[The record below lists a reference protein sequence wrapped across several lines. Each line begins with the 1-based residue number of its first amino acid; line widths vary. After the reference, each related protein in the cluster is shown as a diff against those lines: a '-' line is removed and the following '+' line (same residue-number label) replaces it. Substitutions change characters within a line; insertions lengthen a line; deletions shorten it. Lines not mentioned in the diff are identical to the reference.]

1 MNGYAAA
8 VRPPRKHKRGIY
20 MFEKSSWIWADGK
33 SFPNDRVNFFVSC
46 MLDEVPEQAEFCIS
60 CETKYWLF
68 VNGELAVYDG
78 GLFRESLPGCGYFDR
93 VNLVPYLQKGKN
105 EIAVHVWYFGNGG
118 RNNTCCGKPGLI
130 FSCEK
135 LGVYSGADTCCERD
149 PAYFTT
155 QTQNPSYLYGGHNV
169 GYDARNRAFALC
181 PLKGELVHATVVGK
195 YGDAPW
201 NQLYERPI
209 PLFRFSERIP
219 LEYTEKEGTYVAK
232 LSHAMQF
239 APWFR
244 VCATGSEVIDV
255 RSDRYVV
262 NGGPGDLNHYFGHR
276 AEYICRGG
284 VQEFEMLDWIFGE
297 AVEMRVPKGVKV
309 LAFGVRESSYDC
321 DVIGRFECDDERVN
335 KLFEKSVQ
343 TLRVCMRENYMDC
356 PDRERGQWIGDVS
369 VQAPQI
375 AYLLDKNALKLLR
388 KAIFDFIQLRKGDRL
403 VGNVPGDNFCEL
415 PGQSLNAISEWGM
428 IASYYAAT
436 GDRSVLEVAL
446 EPSINYLKLWQT
458 DGDGML
464 LSRKGDW
471 AWFDHLYNIDIPVLE
486 HCWYYSALKFV
497 RFMAVTLKKEEYL
510 PFLDERIAAIE
521 KHFDERFWK
530 ESCYS
535 GMGFADD
542 RANAMAVLSGLCPEE
557 RYEKIRYLLM
567 SVFNSSTYME
577 NYVLIALCEMG
588 YKEEAFRRMM
598 CRYQPLIDSE
608 NSTLWEDFFHLGTRN
623 HAWTGAPA
631 SILFRYFAGIGSDL
645 VRRPVSFAPLK
656 FIRCTY
662 RSKKGEVHCFQESQE

>member
-1 MNGYAAA
+1 M
-8 VRPPRKHKRGIY
+8 
-20 MFEKSSWIWADGK
+20 
-33 SFPNDRVNFFVSC
+33 
-46 MLDEVPEQAEFCIS
+46 
-60 CETKYWLF
+60 
-68 VNGELAVYDG
+68 
-78 GLFRESLPGCGYFDR
+78 
-93 VNLVPYLQKGKN
+93 
-105 EIAVHVWYFGNGG
+105 
-118 RNNTCCGKPGLI
+118 
-130 FSCEK
+130 
-135 LGVYSGADTCCERD
+135 
-149 PAYFTT
+149 
-155 QTQNPSYLYGGHNV
+155 
-169 GYDARNRAFALC
+169 
-181 PLKGELVHATVVGK
+181 
-195 YGDAPW
+195 
-201 NQLYERPI
+201 
-209 PLFRFSERIP
+209 
-219 LEYTEKEGTYVAK
+219 
-232 LSHAMQF
+232 
-239 APWFR
+239 
-244 VCATGSEVIDV
+244 IDV

-262 NGGPGDLNHYFGHR
+262 KGGPGDLNHYFGHR

-284 VQEFEMLDWIFGE
+284 VQEFEMLNWIFGE

-343 TLRVCMRENYMDC
+343 TLRVCMRENYMDY

-497 RFMAVTLKKEEYL
+497 RFMAVTLKKRSICL
-510 PFLDERIAAIE
+510 
-521 KHFDERFWK
+521 
-530 ESCYS
+530 
-535 GMGFADD
+535 
-542 RANAMAVLSGLCPEE
+542 
-557 RYEKIRYLLM
+557 
-567 SVFNSSTYME
+567 SSTSASRQSKSTSTSGSGKKAVIPEWGLQMTEPMQWPFFPDYARRNGMKKS
-577 NYVLIALCEMG
+577 VIFLCLCSTALHIWKITFLLRC
-588 YKEEAFRRMM
+588 AR
-598 CRYQPLIDSE
+598 
-608 NSTLWEDFFHLGTRN
+608 WGTKRK
-623 HAWTGAPA
+623 
-631 SILFRYFAGIGSDL
+631 LFAG
-645 VRRPVSFAPLK
+645 
-656 FIRCTY
+656 
-662 RSKKGEVHCFQESQE
+662 